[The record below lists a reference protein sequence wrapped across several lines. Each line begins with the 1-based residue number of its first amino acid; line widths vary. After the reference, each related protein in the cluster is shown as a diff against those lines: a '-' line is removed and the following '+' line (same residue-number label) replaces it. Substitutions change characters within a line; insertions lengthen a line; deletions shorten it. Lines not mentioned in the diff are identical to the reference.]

1 VIKYLLDTNIISEIH
16 KPKPHGG
23 VLAWF
28 NSLREEQVFLS
39 AVTLGELQDGIER
52 VRRQDAEKAHAI
64 EEWVDELEISSMV
77 LPSDGRCF
85 REMARMMAGKQID
98 LFYDA
103 TIATTARLHALTVA
117 TRNEKDFQYLGV
129 EVFNPFKFSQS

>member
-1 VIKYLLDTNIISEIH
+1 MIKYLLDTNIISEIH
-16 KPKPHGG
+16 KPKPQGG

-52 VRRQDAEKAHAI
+52 VRRQDAAKAHAI
-64 EEWVDELEISSMV
+64 EEWVDELEVSSMV

-85 REMARMMAGKQID
+85 REMARMMVGKQID
-98 LFYDA
+98 LFHDA
-103 TIATTARLHALTVA
+103 MIATTARLHALTVA
-117 TRNEKDFQYLGV
+117 TRNEKDFKQLGV
-129 EVFNPFKFSQS
+129 EIFNPFKFRQP